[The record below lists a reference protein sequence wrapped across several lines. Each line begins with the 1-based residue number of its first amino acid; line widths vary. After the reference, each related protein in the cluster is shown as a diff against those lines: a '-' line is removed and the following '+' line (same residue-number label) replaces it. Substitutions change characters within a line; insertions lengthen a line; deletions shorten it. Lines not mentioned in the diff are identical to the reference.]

1 MKLDYR
7 KMFTVGLGF
16 MVITLF
22 WSVYNAYL
30 PLMLRN
36 LLIENRY
43 TSLLVGAI
51 MTLDNI
57 AAITLQPYFGARSDL
72 TWNRHGRRMPY
83 ILLGMPVA
91 AAFFLLVPLVRNNLT
106 MLVGVVLVT
115 NVAMSIFRAPT
126 VALMPDMTP
135 SPLRSKANGVINF
148 MGGLG
153 AIIAYFV
160 LAPLYDKSVYWPF
173 LATGLAMLGV
183 VGLMKRFVRESPS
196 PEAAG
201 EDREKVG
208 IAKSLHKVFIDPDT
222 STRNIL
228 MAIFFWFLGW
238 SAVDAFFTTYGVE
251 VWGLEPGRAAFYL
264 GFFSISFLVF
274 AIPSGFIATR
284 FGRRRTITAG
294 VIGMGLVLA
303 SFTFVEPLMLVAG
316 LLVVGGAF
324 WALVNINSYPMVA
337 DMARE
342 GQIGTYTGLYY
353 FFSSL
358 AAILAPPVAGF
369 FMDILGL
376 GALFAFSTGAFVVA
390 YILMNRVHSGEAGKL
405 AATS

>member
-1 MKLDYR
+1 MTLDYK

-22 WSVYNAYL
+22 WSVYNSYL
-30 PLMLRN
+30 PLMLRD
-36 LLIENRY
+36 LLIESRY
-43 TSLLVGAI
+43 TSLIVGAI

-83 ILLGMPVA
+83 ILLGMPIA
-91 AAFFLLVPLVRNNLT
+91 AAFFLLVPVVRNNLT
-106 MLVGVVLVT
+106 MLVGVVLVA
-115 NVAMSIFRAPT
+115 NVAMSVFRAPT

-135 SPLRSKANGVINF
+135 SALRSKANGVINF

-153 AIIAYFV
+153 AIVAYFV

-173 LATGLAMLGV
+173 LATALTMFGV
-183 VGLMKRFVRESPS
+183 LFLMKRFVRETHSADIEGVQS
-196 PEAAG
+196 DRAG
-201 EDREKVG
+201 IVSSLRKVL
-208 IAKSLHKVFIDPDT
+208 ADPDK

-228 MAIFFWFLGW
+228 FAIFFWFIGW

-274 AIPSGFIATR
+274 AIPSGFIAGR
-284 FGRRRTITAG
+284 FGRRKTIKAG

-303 SFTFVEPLMLVAG
+303 SFTFVEPLILVAG
-316 LLVVGGAF
+316 LLVVGGTF

-376 GALFAFSTGAFVVA
+376 RALFAFSTGAFVLA
-390 YILMNRVHSGEAGKL
+390 YMFVNRVHGGESESAGVL
-405 AATS
+405 S

>member
-1 MKLDYR
+1 MTLDYK

-22 WSVYNAYL
+22 WSVYNSYL
-30 PLMLRN
+30 PLMLRD
-36 LLIENRY
+36 LLIESRF
-43 TSLLVGAI
+43 TSLIVGAI

-72 TWNRHGRRMPY
+72 TWNKYGRRMPY
-83 ILLGMPVA
+83 ILVGMPIA
-91 AAFFLLVPLVRNNLT
+91 AAFFLLIPVVRTNLT
-106 MLVGVVLVT
+106 LLVGVVLVA
-115 NVAMSIFRAPT
+115 NVSMSIFRAPT

-173 LATGLAMLGV
+173 MATGLAMFGV
-183 VGLMKRFVRESPS
+183 VLLMKRFVRETGSV
-196 PEAAG
+196 ENRT
-201 EDREKVG
+201 EDAVRVG
-208 IAKSLHKVFIDPDT
+208 IIKSLRKVLSDPDK

-228 MAIFFWFLGW
+228 LAIFFWFIGW

-274 AIPSGFIATR
+274 AIPSGFIASR
-284 FGRRRTITAG
+284 FGRRRTITVG
-294 VIGMGLVLA
+294 VVGMGLVLA
-303 SFTFVEPLMLVAG
+303 SFTFVEPLLLVAG
-316 LLVVGGAF
+316 LLVIGGAF

-337 DMARE
+337 DMAAE

-376 GALFAFSTGAFVVA
+376 GALFAFSTAAFVVA
-390 YILMNRVHSGEAGKL
+390 YMLMNKVHSGEVEKSGAV
-405 AATS
+405 S

>member
-208 IAKSLHKVFIDPDT
+208 IAKSLYKVFIDPDT